1 MIRRLLFVLIIL
13 IVLLTGVSAFLFFSS
28 FNKVPEGSPENVI
41 FTIDPGKSASSVAD
55 DLRKRGIIE
64 QKWPLLIGYR
74 LYFSSLTIK
83 AGEYSFDLPL
93 PPRRILEMITQG
105 KTTLYSLTLHEGL
118 TRREMA
124 PQVAEQL
131 QIDSDRFIEE
141 SGKIRLLNGWDS
153 EALNLEGYLF
163 PETYHLPAGSSAR
176 EVVSAMV
183 AQFKRIFS
191 PDWKKR
197 AEELGLSI
205 RDVVILASLI
215 EKETAVE
222 DERTL
227 VSAVFHNRLR
237 RNMKLDCDPTIIYA
251 LKEQD
256 SFDGNLRKRDLQWD
270 HPYNTYKRAGLPP
283 GPIANPGKN
292 SLLAALYPADVD
304 YLYFVSKN
312 DGRHHFSASY
322 REHVNAVNEYQRKKR

>member
-64 QKWPLLIGYR
+64 QKWPFLIGYR
-74 LYFSSLTIK
+74 LYFSAVTIK

-105 KTTLYSLTLHEGL
+105 KTNLYSLTIHEGL

-270 HPYNTYKRAGLPP
+270 HPFNTYKRAGLPP

-312 DGRHHFSASY
+312 DGRHHFSTSY
-322 REHVNAVNEYQRKKR
+322 REHVNAVNEYQRKKK

>member
-191 PDWKKR
+191 PVMKHR

-256 SFDGNLRKRDLQWD
+256 SFDGNLRRRDLQWD
-270 HPYNTYKRAGLPP
+270 HPYNTYTRAGLPP